1 MALRKVLE
9 EGNPT
14 LRKISKEVKNV
25 DDHVRMILDD
35 LIETMIKNNGV
46 GLAGPQVG
54 ILRRLAVVQLEEGK
68 PYYLINPVIVEQEGD
83 VYDDEGC
90 LSVPD
95 LIGKVHRPAKVKV
108 KSLDRD
114 GNEVFYEGEGMLARA
129 FCHEIEHL
137 DGILYIDKA
146 EDIRRVTADGQEEE

>member
-1 MALRKVLE
+1 MALRRVLE
-9 EGNPT
+9 EGDPT
-14 LRKISKEVKNV
+14 LRKISKEVRSV

-35 LIETMIKNNGV
+35 LLETMAKYNGV

-54 ILRRLAVVQLEEGK
+54 ILRRVAVVRLEEDK

-95 LIGKVHRPAKVKV
+95 LIGKVHRPQKVKV

-114 GNEVFYEGEGMLARA
+114 GNTVFYEGEGMLARA

-146 EDIRRVTADGQEEE
+146 ENIRSAYAEENGEK